1 MNFKLVCSGSPVR
14 VPDGWILITVEK
26 FTHFSPNRW
35 KNWWT
40 SKNSEKID
48 FGKTWRYGASI
59 PGPFECKSNALPLSY
74 TPVPLKAKETKVFA
88 QVVAIVTLVWY
99 YACGFANYSIRNALY
114 IRKHKYQRI
123 LCPQSVFLEN
133 SKTCPDPGLNQGPS
147 DLQSD
152 ALPTELS
159 GLCIFFSLSCSH
171 SAVDLL
177 NNYAHKWN
185 PNFVKNHANRTP

>member
-1 MNFKLVCSGSPVR
+1 M
-14 VPDGWILITVEK
+14 VEFRYQLRK
-26 FTHFSPNRW
+26 SHFFHEIDENQKKKW
-35 KNWWT
+35 KNR
-40 SKNSEKID
+40 

-99 YACGFANYSIRNALY
+99 YACGFANYSIRNAMY

-159 GLCIFFSLSCSH
+159 GLCIFFSLSRSH